1 MEISDRVLEFIS
13 EELVAGDR
21 GRGLNDRSPLLDG
34 LFDSGSL
41 MQLIMFLE
49 DEYAIEIGDDE
60 IRPEH
65 FGTAADIAALVV
77 AKIGTGPAPTG
88 SGSAGAEPG
97 SAS

>member
-13 EELVAGDR
+13 EELVPGDR
-21 GRGLNDRSPLLDG
+21 GRGLHDRSPLLDG

-60 IRPEH
+60 ISPEH
-65 FGTAADIAALVV
+65 FGTAAGIAALVT
-77 AKIGTGPAPTG
+77 AKGGAAPSAGPAA
-88 SGSAGAEPG
+88 AGADPA

>member
-13 EELVAGDR
+13 EELVPGDR
-21 GRGLNDRSPLLDG
+21 GRGLHDRSPLLDG

-60 IRPEH
+60 ISPEH
-65 FGTAADIAALVV
+65 FGTAADVAALVASKV
-77 AKIGTGPAPTG
+77 DSRTGPSRP
-88 SGSAGAEPG
+88 
-97 SAS
+97 